1 MPHSLWSANDK
12 EIAVFFLTF
21 FPCKQTDVSDD
32 IGFASH
38 KEKGKRW
45 KFRKPAVDAYPMHV
59 ASAAPGVLP

>member
-1 MPHSLWSANDK
+1 MPHSLWSNDK
-12 EIAVFFLTF
+12 EIAIFFLTF

-32 IGFASH
+32 IVFASH

-45 KFRKPAVDAYPMHV
+45 KLRKPAVDAYPMLV